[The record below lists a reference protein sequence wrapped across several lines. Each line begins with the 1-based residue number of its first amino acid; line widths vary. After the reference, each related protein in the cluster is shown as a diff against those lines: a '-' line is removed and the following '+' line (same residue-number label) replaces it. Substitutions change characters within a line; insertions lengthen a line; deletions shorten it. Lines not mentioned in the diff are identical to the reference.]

1 MSINSEQS
9 QKVVQVFGTKEFTHS
24 HENLYKLGG
33 NRRNIFK
40 KLNDIIAVVG
50 IEGANAFKSFKTTKH
65 GESRIRGCVKYD
77 LGDAFRLITV
87 QSNRIIWL
95 LFCGSHDECDKWLNK
110 NSGLTPALLEGEVK
124 FTRENSAGSK
134 PELRRDAVPSGSLL
148 IDRLDENHLDEFLDE
163 FSGSVSRKISIL
175 KCVADPSEI
184 YDVSGRVEDPSL
196 ASLAQDVLLALLEDD
211 REGAAMRLDLHFGRA
226 KTENAWSDAEIVTI
240 KVGSNVY
247 DVAFGSDDYLQKI
260 NEFARN
266 GKSLDWLLFMHPEQK
281 TIVDRD
287 YTGAAQLSGVSGAG
301 KTCIALRRAIRL
313 AGNAD
318 KPEVLIVTLNQSLAG
333 LIKHLARLSCDEPDV
348 LRRITVVSMFELC
361 QRLLEELEPDRVR
374 YYGEVS
380 DKLGDNIDEV
390 FREYY
395 RQWQNNKDASVL
407 SRLHRNL
414 TAQGIDAEAY
424 LREEFDWIRS
434 ALPTPDRTNYLEIER
449 SGRRHPLSEGARKA
463 VLEGLLG
470 WETKMEAV
478 GITDYLG
485 LTKAVSKHLA
495 DLSVHYD
502 HIIVDEAQDF
512 GTTELA
518 ILRHLVAEGANDIFL
533 CGDIAQHV
541 LPKHRVLKNAG
552 ISVSGRSEKITRNY
566 RNTRQI
572 LEVAYAVLL
581 NNLAEEML
589 DTAKDDLE
597 ILDPKYAN
605 RSLNAPVLLKASSL
619 EEELTYAVTHLRE
632 FIQKSPD
639 STACI
644 VISGYK
650 HTEVQAYADYL
661 GLPALDGTLD
671 PFNEPLVISDLEQTK
686 GYEFDTVVILN
697 CEDGILPPAGVP
709 KDELY
714 RFSCQLY
721 VAMTR
726 AKNDLYLSYHSQKS
740 RWLSDI
746 GDQLTE
752 FEWSDIESLPAEQL
766 LSKPERLPDVEWSET
781 NENDLFGLSGHQFC
795 FTKHAMGL
803 SNETIDKLIELV
815 DGKGLRAAGGRGS
828 LKWRSVRNAIMAVES
843 EANARRVF
851 GPQVSKELREKFS
864 QELGLVSTT
873 GTTPSG
879 ARPGRRIL
887 TLNSK
892 LL

>member
-1 MSINSEQS
+1 MSSDSEYPQS
-9 QKVVQVFGTKEFTHS
+9 LVQVFGTKEFTHS
-24 HENLYKLGG
+24 LQNLYKLGG
-33 NRRNIFK
+33 TRRNIFR
-40 KLNDIIAVVG
+40 KLHDLIGAVG
-50 IEGANAFKSFKTTKH
+50 IVGADAFKSFKTTKH
-65 GESRIRGCVKYD
+65 GESRIKGCVKYD

-95 LFCGSHDECDKWLNK
+95 LFCGSHDECDKWLNR
-110 NSGLTPALLEGEVK
+110 NSGLTPVLLEGEVTY
-124 FTRENSAGSK
+124 TRENKAGSK
-134 PELRRDAVPSGSLL
+134 PELRRDAVPSDFHL

-163 FSGSVSRKISIL
+163 FPGSVSRKISVL
-175 KCVADPSEI
+175 KCAADPGGI
-184 YDVSGRVEDPSL
+184 YEVSGGIEDPNL

-226 KTENAWSDAEIVTI
+226 KTEGAWSDAEIVTI
-240 KVGSNVY
+240 NVGSNVY
-247 DVAFGSDDYLQKI
+247 DVLFGSEEYLQKI
-260 NEFARN
+260 NEFAQS

-281 TIVDRD
+281 AIVDRD
-287 YTGAAQLSGVSGAG
+287 YSGSAQLSGVSGAG

-313 AGNAD
+313 AENEK
-318 KPEVLIVTLNQSLAG
+318 KPRVLIVTLNQSLAG
-333 LIKHLARLSCDEPDV
+333 LINHLAKLSCNDPNV
-348 LRRITVVSMFELC
+348 LKRITVVSMFELC
-361 QRLLEELEPDRVR
+361 QRLLEELEPDRIR

-395 RQWQNNKDASVL
+395 RQWQNNNDASVL
-407 SRLHRNL
+407 SRIHRNL
-414 TAQGIDAEAY
+414 TAQGIDAESY

-434 ALPTPDRTNYLEIER
+434 ALPTPDRANYLDIER
-449 SGRRHPLSEGARKA
+449 SGRRHPLGEGARNA
-463 VLEGLLG
+463 VLDGLLG
-470 WETKMEAV
+470 WEAKMEAV

-485 LTKAVSKHLA
+485 LTKAVSKHLTG
-495 DLSVHYD
+495 LSVHYD

-518 ILRHLVAEGANDIFL
+518 ILRHLVAQGPNDIFL

-552 ISVSGRSEKITRNY
+552 IVVSGRSEKITRNY

-605 RSLNAPVLLKASSL
+605 RSLNDPVLLKADSL
-619 EEELTYAVTHLRE
+619 EEELTYAVTHLRD
-632 FIQKSPD
+632 FVQKKPD

-650 HTEVQAYADYL
+650 HTEIKAYAEYL

-671 PFNEPLVISDLEQTK
+671 PFSESLVISDLEQTK

-709 KDELY
+709 TDELY

-726 AKNDLYLSYHSQKS
+726 AKNDLYLSYHSNRS

-746 GDQLTE
+746 GEQLTE
-752 FEWSDIESLPAEQL
+752 FEWGDIESLSAEQL
-766 LSKPERLPDVEWSET
+766 LSKPERLTDVEWSEKR
-781 NENDLFGLSGHQFC
+781 ESDLFGLTGHQFC
-795 FTKHAMGL
+795 FTKHSMGL
-803 SNETIDKLIELV
+803 SSETIDKLIELV
-815 DGKGLRAAGGRGS
+815 DGKGLRAAGGRRS
-828 LKWRSVRNAIMAVES
+828 LKWRSVRDAVRAVVEDP
-843 EANARRVF
+843 NARRVF
-851 GPQVSKELREKFS
+851 GPEVSRELRERFGE
-864 QELGLVSTT
+864 ELGLVSTT
-873 GTTPSG
+873 GASPIG
-879 ARPGRRIL
+879 ARPARRIL
-887 TLNSK
+887 SLNQK
-892 LL
+892 M